1 MGVKGSEGRVKLI
14 KDVWQKII
22 DYKNWLLYRKKN
34 SNNLANPTGV
44 QRRITDVVKI
54 VAIFCVIF

>member
-44 QRRITDVVKI
+44 
-54 VAIFCVIF
+54 